1 MSVLTYN
8 VWFDLDDWQ
17 PRFDAVAGIIEHLQ
31 PTVHLTHPT
40 PRRSLAHI
48 SVCGGAC
55 AVVRVRWC
63 VCGGACA
70 CTCAVVRVRVFVCAC
85 ACVRAFA
92 IAGGVPS
99 GGDPAVRT
107 GSEAASVAQPKLPHA
122 RRRRATAYPPL
133 LPRAFIC
140 RRRSSHSFGFRMRRS

>member
-31 PTVHLTHPT
+31 PTVHVTHTPPLAIVSLTSD
-40 PRRSLAHI
+40 RI
-48 SVCGGAC
+48 AC
-55 AVVRVRWC
+55 AVVRVR
-63 VCGGACA
+63 
-70 CTCAVVRVRVFVCAC
+70 VRVRAI
-85 ACVRAFA
+85 A

-122 RRRRATAYPPL
+122 RR
-133 LPRAFIC
+133 
-140 RRRSSHSFGFRMRRS
+140 